1 MGILYDGWMILAALL
16 PSIGLLFLFWVILK
30 HIVEGDR
37 RERAALREW
46 EAQRDRDTMRPS
58 AADISPEGTPE
69 KESGAP
75 RTHKPHGSAPH
86 NGDATG

>member
-1 MGILYDGWMILAALL
+1 MMDLLHDGWMILAALL

-46 EAQRDRDTMRPS
+46 EAKRRAEKQEHPDRSDNSDSSPS
-58 AADISPEGTPE
+58 SQ
-69 KESGAP
+69 
-75 RTHKPHGSAPH
+75 
-86 NGDATG
+86 

>member
-1 MGILYDGWMILAALL
+1 MGDLLHSGWMILAALL

-46 EAQRDRDTMRPS
+46 EEQSRMSEHD
-58 AADISPEGTPE
+58 
-69 KESGAP
+69 K
-75 RTHKPHGSAPH
+75 K
-86 NGDATG
+86 